1 MAVQVSSLSNC
12 EQCKLCTKYMIC
24 RLGHGDETPAL
35 TFGWD
40 YYTLTILCESF
51 EFRSEVLENKEVKDE

>member
-12 EQCKLCTKYMIC
+12 EQCKLCSKYNIC

-40 YYTLTILCESF
+40 CYVLTIMCESF
-51 EFRSEVLENKEVKDE
+51 VFNNQVLEVKDE